1 MNKKKLSLILLL
13 VIILSIGLIFTF
25 VGCDK
30 TPVEPVYEI
39 LLYDDNWVE
48 LEKNVVGNYVHEYVF
63 EYDGQLKGF
72 NAKCFIDG
80 EEFYVY
86 EHGNAKKPNPLS
98 VYYSNAIDSLRNP
111 FPREKGKYVISYEFD
126 IFKQETYYY
135 TQSGRRV
142 RQSDLPEKIQ
152 HQMYVTIK

>member
-39 LLYDDNWVE
+39 RLYDDNWVE

-72 NAKCFIDG
+72 NAKW
-80 EEFYVY
+80 
-86 EHGNAKKPNPLS
+86 
-98 VYYSNAIDSLRNP
+98 
-111 FPREKGKYVISYEFD
+111 
-126 IFKQETYYY
+126 
-135 TQSGRRV
+135 
-142 RQSDLPEKIQ
+142 
-152 HQMYVTIK
+152 